1 MKFMSILKAPFKY
14 DKNYDKL
21 ELKESLINIGI
32 SMAIVIVT
40 ILLSINIIS
49 SRMLGGFSMGM
60 SIPGKVYGTAFAAIL
75 LGIIIATLAV
85 VTIIFF
91 VRKMVLSDSTFNQS
105 LSIFSTAVVLPSVI
119 MSATLIGAVISG
131 VVGMYIAGIVIMVAA
146 YSLIFNIYET
156 LNIVGGI
163 GSGKA
168 VYLTSISIVVYYGL
182 AAFVTGM
189 ILKDSLAQSLGML
202 SYLF

>member
-1 MKFMSILKAPFKY
+1 MKFMSILKTPFKY
-14 DKNYDKL
+14 NKNYDKL
-21 ELKESLINIGI
+21 ELKDSLINIGI

-60 SIPGKVYGTAFAAIL
+60 SIPGKVYGTAFASML
-75 LGIIIATLAV
+75 VGIILATLAV

-91 VRKMVLSDSTFNQS
+91 VRKMVFSDSTFNQS

-182 AAFVTGM
+182 TAFVTGM